1 MYTHVCKVRTQ
12 IPTQLSNGSFVT
24 PLDGLTTA
32 VQFFTNLYQ
41 ALALTVDTAQ

>member
-12 IPTQLSNGSFVT
+12 IPPQLPNGSFVA
-24 PLDGLTTA
+24 PLDGLAAA
-32 VQFFTNLYQ
+32 VQFFTNRYQ